1 MNQIIINIHNHE
13 TDESF
18 QIVSLEKF
26 ILWLNDNDDIFTFEI
41 KQQKEV
47 IAWAKKNYANTLL
60 D

>member
-1 MNQIIINIHNHE
+1 MNQTTINIHNHE
-13 TDESF
+13 TGESF

-47 IAWAKKNYANTLL
+47 IA
-60 D
+60 